1 MIPWTLWTKC
11 SAVAAEYILFCYCQV
26 FIWYTITKWE
36 VETAQEGPVRVYKQ
50 FINHLLYEESRQITS
65 RCQCLGN
72 PKAINTLIEWY
83 TRYNFTNCVVQVCVW
98 RYVRYL
104 LNGRVVEALYSL
116 KSRVDEIPFKCLDL
130 FQQHLLFVLSFLI
143 HHGSPHNPGYIYARS
158 YGVGGVL
165 GCKMCGRFCKAKK
178 LRSEYQ
184 RSNAQFT
191 ARLCCLW
198 VRRRRKKKNSLL
210 LINTGHLV
218 VRLPTRQLS
227 HPVLTDPTLL
237 CIWCFLGMEEAMSF
251 PRVGYG
257 RYSGGPCVL
266 FRLFSL
272 LCLKYCQ

>member
-1 MIPWTLWTKC
+1 MIPRTLPTKC
-11 SAVAAEYILFCYCQV
+11 SAVAAEEILFCYCQV

-65 RCQCLGN
+65 RCQCLSN

-83 TRYNFTNCVVQVCVW
+83 TRYNFTNSVVQVCVW
-98 RYVRYL
+98 RYVRYS
-104 LNGRVVEALYSL
+104 LNGGAVEDLYLL
-116 KSRVDEIPFKCLDL
+116 KSRGDEIPFKCLDL
-130 FQQHLLFVLSFLI
+130 FQQHLLFVPSFLI
-143 HHGSPHNPGYIYARS
+143 HHGSPNNPGFIYAHS
-158 YGVGGVL
+158 YRGG
-165 GCKMCGRFCKAKK
+165 CWAAKCAADSAK
-178 LRSEYQ
+178 QKKIHNESQ
-184 RSNAQFT
+184 GSNALFT

-198 VRRRRKKKNSLL
+198 VRRKKNSLL

-251 PRVGYG
+251 PRVRYG
-257 RYSGGPCVL
+257 RCSSGPCVL